1 MGSPVPVIFDDR
13 RCAMASIYY
22 CSSAAG
28 ELEVW
33 SQRLH
38 ELSSEIER
46 IPSIDKYKLQ
56 PQIDALHIITIEL
69 DDRLCDLMNSCESIE
84 TLDSV
89 DETDSQGARH
99 NFTESKNERFDYDF
113 GG

>member
-1 MGSPVPVIFDDR
+1 
-13 RCAMASIYY
+13 MASSYY

-33 SQRLH
+33 SRKLH
-38 ELSSEIER
+38 KLSREIEG

-56 PQIDALHIITIEL
+56 PQIDALHIILTEI
-69 DDRLCDLMNSCESIE
+69 DDRLCELVNSCEGVE
-84 TLDSV
+84 RLDDRSV
-89 DETDSQGARH
+89 DRDQKTGVD
-99 NFTESKNERFDYDF
+99 FTRSGNERFDYDF

>member
-1 MGSPVPVIFDDR
+1 
-13 RCAMASIYY
+13 MASRYY

-33 SQRLH
+33 SERLH
-38 ELSSEIER
+38 KLSSEIDR

-56 PQIDALHIITIEL
+56 PQIDALHIILTEL
-69 DDRLCDLMNSCESIE
+69 DDRLCELMNSCKTVERLDVIEESRPNVRE
-84 TLDSV
+84 T
-89 DETDSQGARH
+89 
-99 NFTESKNERFDYDF
+99 FTETRNEGFDYDF

>member
-1 MGSPVPVIFDDR
+1 MRMGSPVPVIFDDR

-33 SQRLH
+33 NQRLH
-38 ELSSEIER
+38 ELFSDIER

-56 PQIDALHIITIEL
+56 TQIDALHIIMTS
-69 DDRLCDLMNSCESIE
+69 LMTGCVI
-84 TLDSV
+84 
-89 DETDSQGARH
+89 
-99 NFTESKNERFDYDF
+99 
-113 GG
+113 